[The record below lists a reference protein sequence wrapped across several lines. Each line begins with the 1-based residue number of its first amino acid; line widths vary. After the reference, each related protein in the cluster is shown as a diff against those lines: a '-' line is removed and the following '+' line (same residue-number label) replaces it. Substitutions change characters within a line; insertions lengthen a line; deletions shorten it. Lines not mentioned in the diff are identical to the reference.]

1 MLLYESLTP
10 VWLNKLFETSEMNG
24 TMSLSRSHALCL
36 CLRLRL
42 CVCLAHSQHGMFKN
56 TQMLVLEHDA
66 LLKVSQRIS
75 CDAAGLLFLYTK
87 RHRRVGQVHLSLTG
101 RLKPLTSA
109 TMLSGVR
116 VNG

>member
-1 MLLYESLTP
+1 MLLYESLTL
-10 VWLNKLFETSEMNG
+10 VCLNKLFETRELNG

-36 CLRLRL
+36 CLRLCVRL
-42 CVCLAHSQHGMFKN
+42 PHSQHGMFKN
-56 TQMLVLEHDA
+56 TQMLVLERDA

-101 RLKPLTSA
+101 RLKALTSA

>member
-1 MLLYESLTP
+1 MLLYESLTL
-10 VWLNKLFETSEMNG
+10 VCLNKLFETRELNG

-36 CLRLRL
+36 CCLR
-42 CVCLAHSQHGMFKN
+42 LAHSQHGMFKN
-56 TQMLVLEHDA
+56 TQMLVLERDA

-101 RLKPLTSA
+101 RLKALTSA